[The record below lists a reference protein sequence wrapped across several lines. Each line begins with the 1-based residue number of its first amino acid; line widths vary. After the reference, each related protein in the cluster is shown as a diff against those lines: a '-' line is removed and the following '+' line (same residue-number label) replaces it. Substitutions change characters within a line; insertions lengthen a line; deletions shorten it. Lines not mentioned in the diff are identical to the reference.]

1 MKRKSLF
8 GPLLLIALGLVL
20 LLAQL
25 RPEVSPLRLFA
36 NHWPWILVAWGGFRL
51 LEYITA
57 LVFRRPVPRELGL
70 GAVLLTILLCLIGSA
85 AHSRQQG
92 GGWHVLRLDRTL
104 SGRGSSAFTT
114 PAKSPNHTFRDEVG
128 LTATVLGWDNEPSPH
143 CSSRREI

>member
-104 SGRGSSAFTT
+104 SGRGSSLHMFCLK
-114 PAKSPNHTFRDEVG
+114 PHLFGPNRGQTEPQPRG
-128 LTATVLGWDNEPSPH
+128 CGQGWV
-143 CSSRREI
+143 

>member
-1 MKRKSLF
+1 MRRKSLF

-92 GGWHVLRLDRTL
+92 GGWHVLRLDRTFRAAVL
-104 SGRGSSAFTT
+104 VYTCSASNRTFSGPTGVKR
-114 PAKSPNHTFRDEVG
+114 
-128 LTATVLGWDNEPSPH
+128 
-143 CSSRREI
+143 SRSREAAVKVWV